1 MLSYRHAFHAGNHA
15 DVLKHCVLI
24 ALLRHLNQKETPYA
38 YIDTHAGAGLYSLTE
53 GYATRNAEFLG
64 GIARLWEHTDL
75 PEALADYRDL
85 VRSFN
90 TGAPG
95 AGSPPLQGEGLGGD
109 GVPIPPSPPAPL
121 PQGERGVKLRFYPGS
136 PLIAQRIMRPGDK
149 LRLFELHPNDHQ
161 LLVEHCRPMKRQA
174 QIQKLDGF
182 SGLKAVLPP
191 PSRRGL
197 VLIDPSYENKDDCRQ
212 IIAAVQEGLKR
223 FATGIFAIWYPCLQR
238 QDIDTLRRKLRTLP
252 VKWLDVTL
260 NIQHPSAD
268 GFGMHGSGM
277 FIINPPWQLDVLL
290 QKNLAFLVKR
300 LGRDEGARFTMDG
313 AS

>member
-24 ALLRHLNQKETPYA
+24 TLLRHLNQKETPYA
-38 YIDTHAGAGLYSLTE
+38 YIDTHAGAGLYALTE
-53 GYATRNAEFLG
+53 GYAARNAEFLG
-64 GIARLWEHTDL
+64 GIARLWERTDL

-85 VRSFN
+85 VRGFN
-90 TGAPG
+90 TSAPG
-95 AGSPPLQGEGLGGD
+95 TGSPPLQGRGLGGD
-109 GVPIPPSPPAPL
+109 GSPTFPSPL
-121 PQGERGVKLRFYPGS
+121 PQGKKNIKLRFYPGS
-136 PLIAQRIMRPGDK
+136 PLIAQRLMRQSDK
-149 LRLFELHPNDHQ
+149 LRLFELHPNDYS

-174 QIQKLDGF
+174 QVQKMDGF
-182 SGLKAVLPP
+182 VGLKAVLPP

-223 FATGIFAIWYPCLQR
+223 FATGIFAVWYPCLQR
-238 QDIDTLRRKLRTLP
+238 QDIDTLRRKLRALP
-252 VKWLDVTL
+252 IKWLDATL
-260 NIQHPSAD
+260 DVQCPSAD
-268 GFGMHGSGM
+268 GFGMYGSGM

-290 QKNLAFLVKR
+290 QKNLTFLVR
-300 LGRDEGARFTMDG
+300 LLGRDEEARFALDG